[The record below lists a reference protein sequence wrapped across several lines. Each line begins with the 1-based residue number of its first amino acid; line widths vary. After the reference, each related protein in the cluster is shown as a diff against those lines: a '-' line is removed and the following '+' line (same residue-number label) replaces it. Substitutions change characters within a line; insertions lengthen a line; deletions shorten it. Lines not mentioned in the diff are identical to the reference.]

1 MILFWEWIK
10 KIIHKFFLKECKH
23 KIKKTQMPK
32 FIKIELK
39 SDSDWDLD
47 SDLEKMET
55 KIDNKLEPGFD
66 SE

>member
-1 MILFWEWIK
+1 
-10 KIIHKFFLKECKH
+10 
-23 KIKKTQMPK
+23 MPK
-32 FIKIELK
+32 FKKIELK